1 MKNFGLENDG
11 HPLKKKKKSENE
23 MIILVHTESECL
35 QVAS

>member
-11 HPLKKKKKSENE
+11 HPLKKKNLKNE